1 MSRPKEFDTDSV
13 LDAAIEVFREHG
25 YAGSSAQMLT
35 EAMQIGRQSLY
46 NAFGGKWQLYCLALE
61 RYVKTEIEQ
70 HIALLQGQSD
80 GVKGIDVMLERV
92 LLDARRGCLGVSS
105 VSEFAS
111 TKDELTTIRERFG
124 SRLHK
129 AVKGNIDD
137 AMATGLLPR
146 TFNPEH
152 GAAFIVASVA
162 TIRLAARGGASD
174 DALRALKA
182 FTLQA
187 LH

>member
-13 LDAAIEVFREHG
+13 LDAAIEVFRENG

-61 RYVKTEIEQ
+61 RYVKTETEQ
-70 HIALLQGQSD
+70 HIACLQSHSD
-80 GVKGIDVMLERV
+80 ALEGVEA
-92 LLDARRGCLGVSS
+92 LLDRVISEAQRACLGVSS
-105 VSEFAS
+105 VCEFSS
-111 TKDELTTIRERFG
+111 TKEEITKIREHAG
-124 SRLHK
+124 SRLHD
-129 AVKGNIDD
+129 AVKHNIIN
-137 AMATGLLPR
+137 AR
-146 TFNPEH
+146 TKGQLSGALNPDH

-162 TIRLAARGGASD
+162 TIRLAARGGAS
-174 DALRALKA
+174 AEVLNALKG

-187 LH
+187 LK